1 MCEKRAEPCSNTK
14 ERVMAGRPWSTKER
28 EEPAEEV
35 GADRAAAEE
44 AGSGQVA
51 QEKVLSPLE
60 AALLERDEQ
69 IAAHQRTAADF
80 ANFRRRTAEEREREA
95 GLASEAL
102 LLKTLAVVD
111 DLDRA
116 LASLPEGLKSEPWVE
131 GIAAIHRKL
140 LAVMESEAARPYES
154 IGQPFDPREHEA
166 VAQVPSSGK
175 PPGEVLHE
183 HRKGWKIR
191 DRILRPA
198 VVSVAAD

>member
-1 MCEKRAEPCSNTK
+1 M
-14 ERVMAGRPWSTKER
+14 VGRPWSTKER
-28 EEPAEEV
+28 DEPAGEA
-35 GADRAAAEE
+35 GAEPSAAEQDAPE
-44 AGSGQVA
+44 HQ
-51 QEKVLSPLE
+51 LSPLE

-102 LLKTLAVVD
+102 LLKMLAVVD

-116 LASLPEGLKSEPWVE
+116 LASLPEGLKGESWVE
-131 GIAAIHRKL
+131 GISAIHRKL

-154 IGQPFDPREHEA
+154 VGQPFDPREHEA
-166 VAQVPSSGK
+166 VAQVPGSGK
-175 PPGEVLHE
+175 AQGEVLEE

-191 DRILRPA
+191 DRVLRPA

>member
-1 MCEKRAEPCSNTK
+1 M
-14 ERVMAGRPWSTKER
+14 VGRPWSTKER

-35 GADRAAAEE
+35 GTDQAATE
-44 AGSGQVA
+44 QA
-51 QEKVLSPLE
+51 QGPLE

-154 IGQPFDPREHEA
+154 IGLPFDPREHEA

-175 PPGEVLHE
+175 PPGEVLQE

>member
-1 MCEKRAEPCSNTK
+1 
-14 ERVMAGRPWSTKER
+14 MAGRPWSTKER
-28 EEPAEEV
+28 EEPAGEAGREPV
-35 GADRAAAEE
+35 AAEQ
-44 AGSGQVA
+44 AASDQA
-51 QEKVLSPLE
+51 RDPLE

-116 LASLPEGLKSEPWVE
+116 LASLPDGLKGEPWVE

-166 VAQVPSSGK
+166 VAQVPGSGK
-175 PPGEVLHE
+175 QPGEVLKE

-198 VVSVAAD
+198 VVSVATD

>member
-1 MCEKRAEPCSNTK
+1 MCEKRAEPCSITK
-14 ERVMAGRPWSTKER
+14 ERVMSGRPWSTKER

-35 GADRAAAEE
+35 CAEPAAAEQ

-51 QEKVLSPLE
+51 QEQVLSPLE

-102 LLKTLAVVD
+102 LLKMLAVVD

-116 LASLPEGLKSEPWVE
+116 FASLPEGLKSEPWVE

-154 IGQPFDPREHEA
+154 IGQQFDPREHEA

-175 PPGEVLHE
+175 PPGEVLQE

-198 VVSVAAD
+198 VVSVATD

>member
-1 MCEKRAEPCSNTK
+1 
-14 ERVMAGRPWSTKER
+14 MAGRPWSTKER
-28 EEPAEEV
+28 EEPAEEAGIDQAATEQV
-35 GADRAAAEE
+35 GSDR
-44 AGSGQVA
+44 VA
-51 QEKVLSPLE
+51 SEQAQSPLE

-116 LASLPEGLKSEPWVE
+116 LASLPEGLKGEPWVE

-175 PPGEVLHE
+175 PPGEVLQE

>member
-1 MCEKRAEPCSNTK
+1 
-14 ERVMAGRPWSTKER
+14 
-28 EEPAEEV
+28 
-35 GADRAAAEE
+35 
-44 AGSGQVA
+44 
-51 QEKVLSPLE
+51 
-60 AALLERDEQ
+60 
-69 IAAHQRTAADF
+69 
-80 ANFRRRTAEEREREA
+80 
-95 GLASEAL
+95 
-102 LLKTLAVVD
+102 VD

-116 LASLPEGLKSEPWVE
+116 LASLPEGLRSEPWVE

-154 IGQPFDPREHEA
+154 IGQLFDPREHEA

-175 PPGEVLHE
+175 PPGEVLQE

>member
-1 MCEKRAEPCSNTK
+1 
-14 ERVMAGRPWSTKER
+14 MAGRPWSTKER
-28 EEPAEEV
+28 EEPT
-35 GADRAAAEE
+35 EE
-44 AGSGQVA
+44 AGTDQAAPEQVH
-51 QEKVLSPLE
+51 SPLE

-116 LASLPEGLKSEPWVE
+116 LASLPDGLKDEPWVE

-154 IGQPFDPREHEA
+154 IGQQFDPREHEA

-175 PPGEVLHE
+175 PPGEVLQE
-183 HRKGWKIR
+183 HRKGWRIR

-198 VVSVAAD
+198 VVSVATD

>member
-1 MCEKRAEPCSNTK
+1 M
-14 ERVMAGRPWSTKER
+14 VGRPWSTKER
-28 EEPAEEV
+28 EEPAEEA
-35 GADRAAAEE
+35 GIAEQLGSDRVDSE
-44 AGSGQVA
+44 QA
-51 QEKVLSPLE
+51 QGPLE

-175 PPGEVLHE
+175 PPGEVLQV

-198 VVSVAAD
+198 VVSVATD

>member
-1 MCEKRAEPCSNTK
+1 
-14 ERVMAGRPWSTKER
+14 MAGRPWSTKER
-28 EEPAEEV
+28 EEPSE
-35 GADRAAAEE
+35 AANTESTE
-44 AGSGQVA
+44 AGQSDS
-51 QEKVLSPLE
+51 EKALDPLE
-60 AALLERDEQ
+60 AALRELNEQ
-69 IAAHQRTAADF
+69 VAAHQRTAADF

-102 LLKTLAVVD
+102 LLKTIAVVD

-116 LASLPEGLKSEPWVE
+116 LVSLPEGLKGEPWVE
-131 GIAAIHRKL
+131 GVAAIHRKL

-154 IGQPFDPREHEA
+154 VGQPFDPREHEA
-166 VAQVPSSGK
+166 VAQIPGSGK
-175 PPGEVLHE
+175 PSGEVLQE

>member
-1 MCEKRAEPCSNTK
+1 
-14 ERVMAGRPWSTKER
+14 MAGRPWSTKER
-28 EEPAEEV
+28 DEPV
-35 GADRAAAEE
+35 GEAGTGPAAAEPTTAE
-44 AGSGQVA
+44 SVAAEQVA
-51 QEKVLSPLE
+51 SDQARDPLE

-95 GLASEAL
+95 GLASEVL
-102 LLKTLAVVD
+102 LLKTLAVLD

-154 IGQPFDPREHEA
+154 IGQQFDPHEHEA

-175 PPGEVLHE
+175 PPGEVLQE

-198 VVSVAAD
+198 VVSVATD

>member
-1 MCEKRAEPCSNTK
+1 
-14 ERVMAGRPWSTKER
+14 MAGRPWSTKER
-28 EEPAEEV
+28 EEPAEEA
-35 GADRAAAEE
+35 GTAEQLGLDR
-44 AGSGQVA
+44 VA
-51 QEKVLSPLE
+51 SEYEPGLLE

-175 PPGEVLHE
+175 PPGEVLQE

-198 VVSVAAD
+198 VVSVATD

>member
-1 MCEKRAEPCSNTK
+1 
-14 ERVMAGRPWSTKER
+14 MAGRPWSTKER
-28 EEPAEEV
+28 EEPTGVV
-35 GADRAAAEE
+35 GTEPAAAEQF
-44 AGSGQVA
+44 ASDQA
-51 QEKVLSPLE
+51 QSPLE

-95 GLASEAL
+95 GLASETL
-102 LLKTLAVVD
+102 LLKTLAVLD

-140 LAVMESEAARPYES
+140 LAVMESEGARPYES
-154 IGQPFDPREHEA
+154 IGQLFDPREHEA
-166 VAQVPSSGK
+166 VAQVPASGK
-175 PPGEVLHE
+175 PPGEVLQE
-183 HRKGWKIR
+183 HRKGWMIR

-198 VVSVAAD
+198 VVSVATD

>member
-1 MCEKRAEPCSNTK
+1 
-14 ERVMAGRPWSTKER
+14 MAGRPWSTKER
-28 EEPAEEV
+28 EEPA
-35 GADRAAAEE
+35 GE
-44 AGSGQVA
+44 AGREPVA
-51 QEKVLSPLE
+51 AVQAVSDQALDPLE

-102 LLKTLAVVD
+102 LLKMLAVVD

-116 LASLPEGLKSEPWVE
+116 LASLPDGLKSEPWVE

-140 LAVMESEAARPYES
+140 LAVMESESARPYES
-154 IGQPFDPREHEA
+154 VGQPFDPRDHEA
-166 VAQVPSSGK
+166 VAQVPGSGK
-175 PPGEVLHE
+175 PSGEVLQE

-191 DRILRPA
+191 ERILRPA

>member
-1 MCEKRAEPCSNTK
+1 
-14 ERVMAGRPWSTKER
+14 MAGRPWSTKER
-28 EEPAEEV
+28 EEPAGEV
-35 GADRAAAEE
+35 GTEPTAAE
-44 AGSGQVA
+44 QVA
-51 QEKVLSPLE
+51 PDQAESPLE

-95 GLASEAL
+95 GLASETL
-102 LLKTLAVVD
+102 LLKTLAVLD

-116 LASLPEGLKSEPWVE
+116 LASLPEELKSEPWVE

-166 VAQVPSSGK
+166 VAQVPGSGK
-175 PPGEVLHE
+175 PPGEVLQE

-198 VVSVAAD
+198 VVSVATD

>member
-1 MCEKRAEPCSNTK
+1 
-14 ERVMAGRPWSTKER
+14 MAGRPWSTKER
-28 EEPAEEV
+28 EEPAGETGTEPTA
-35 GADRAAAEE
+35 AD
-44 AGSGQVA
+44 SVA
-51 QEKVLSPLE
+51 QDQARGPLE

-116 LASLPEGLKSEPWVE
+116 LASLPEGLKSEPWVV

-166 VAQVPSSGK
+166 VAQVPGSGK
-175 PPGEVLHE
+175 PPGEVLQE

-198 VVSVAAD
+198 VVSVATD

>member
-1 MCEKRAEPCSNTK
+1 
-14 ERVMAGRPWSTKER
+14 MAGRPWSTKER
-28 EEPAEEV
+28 EEPAGEAGREPV
-35 GADRAAAEE
+35 AAER
-44 AGSGQVA
+44 AVSDQA
-51 QEKVLSPLE
+51 RDPLE

-116 LASLPEGLKSEPWVE
+116 LASLPDGLKTEPRVE

-140 LAVMESEAARPYES
+140 LAVMESEAAQPYES
-154 IGQPFDPREHEA
+154 IGLPFDPREHEA

-175 PPGEVLHE
+175 PPGEVLQE

>member
-1 MCEKRAEPCSNTK
+1 
-14 ERVMAGRPWSTKER
+14 MAGRPWSTKER
-28 EEPAEEV
+28 EEPAGEA
-35 GADRAAAEE
+35 GAEPAAAEQ
-44 AGSGQVA
+44 AASDQTA
-51 QEKVLSPLE
+51 SDQALSPLE

-154 IGQPFDPREHEA
+154 VGQPFDPREHEA

-175 PPGEVLHE
+175 PPGEVLQE

-198 VVSVAAD
+198 VVSVATD

>member
-1 MCEKRAEPCSNTK
+1 
-14 ERVMAGRPWSTKER
+14 MAGRPWSTKER
-28 EEPAEEV
+28 EEPAGEAGQEPV
-35 GADRAAAEE
+35 AAEQ
-44 AGSGQVA
+44 AASDQA
-51 QEKVLSPLE
+51 TSDQARDPLE

-116 LASLPEGLKSEPWVE
+116 LASLPDGLKGEPWVE

-166 VAQVPSSGK
+166 VAQVPGSGK
-175 PPGEVLHE
+175 QPGEVLQE

-191 DRILRPA
+191 NRILRPA
-198 VVSVAAD
+198 VVSVATD

>member
-1 MCEKRAEPCSNTK
+1 
-14 ERVMAGRPWSTKER
+14 MAGRPWSTKER
-28 EEPAEEV
+28 EEPAGETGTEP
-35 GADRAAAEE
+35 AAADS
-44 AGSGQVA
+44 AAQDQVR
-51 QEKVLSPLE
+51 SPLE

-95 GLASEAL
+95 GLASETL
-102 LLKTLAVVD
+102 LLKTLAVLD

-116 LASLPEGLKSEPWVE
+116 IASLPEGLQSEPWVE
-131 GIAAIHRKL
+131 GITAIHRKL

-154 IGQPFDPREHEA
+154 VGQPFDPREHEA
-166 VAQVPSSGK
+166 VAQVPGSGK
-175 PPGEVLHE
+175 PPGEVLQE

-198 VVSVAAD
+198 VVSVATD

>member
-1 MCEKRAEPCSNTK
+1 MS
-14 ERVMAGRPWSTKER
+14 GRPWSTKER
-28 EEPAEEV
+28 EEPAEDV
-35 GADRAAAEE
+35 GAEPAAAEQD
-44 AGSGQVA
+44 GSGQVA

-102 LLKTLAVVD
+102 LLKMLAVVD

-154 IGQPFDPREHEA
+154 IGQQFDPREHEA

-175 PPGEVLHE
+175 PPGEVLQE

-198 VVSVAAD
+198 VVSVATD

>member
-1 MCEKRAEPCSNTK
+1 
-14 ERVMAGRPWSTKER
+14 MAGRPWSTKER
-28 EEPAEEV
+28 EEPAEEA
-35 GADRAAAEE
+35 GIDQAATE
-44 AGSGQVA
+44 QA
-51 QEKVLSPLE
+51 QSPLE

-116 LASLPEGLKSEPWVE
+116 LASLPDGLKGEPWVE

-140 LAVMESEAARPYES
+140 LVVMESEAARPYES

-175 PPGEVLHE
+175 PPGEVLQE

>member
-1 MCEKRAEPCSNTK
+1 
-14 ERVMAGRPWSTKER
+14 MAGRPWSTKER
-28 EEPAEEV
+28 EEPAGEAGTEP
-35 GADRAAAEE
+35 AAAEQ
-44 AGSGQVA
+44 AASDQD
-51 QEKVLSPLE
+51 LSPLE

-95 GLASEAL
+95 GLASETL
-102 LLKTLAVVD
+102 LLKTLTVLD

-116 LASLPEGLKSEPWVE
+116 LASLPEELKSEPWVE

-154 IGQPFDPREHEA
+154 VGQPFDPREHEA

-175 PPGEVLHE
+175 PPGEVLQE

-198 VVSVAAD
+198 VVSVATD

>member
-1 MCEKRAEPCSNTK
+1 MLTCARGGAEPRTNTK
-14 ERVMAGRPWSTKER
+14 ENTMVGRPWSTKER

-35 GADRAAAEE
+35 GTDQAATE
-44 AGSGQVA
+44 QA
-51 QEKVLSPLE
+51 QGPLE

-116 LASLPEGLKSEPWVE
+116 LASLPDGFKDEPWAE

-175 PPGEVLHE
+175 PPGEVLQE

>member
-1 MCEKRAEPCSNTK
+1 MS
-14 ERVMAGRPWSTKER
+14 GRPWSTKER

-35 GADRAAAEE
+35 GAESAAAEQ
-44 AGSGQVA
+44 AGSGQGA
-51 QEKVLSPLE
+51 QEQVLSPLE

-102 LLKTLAVVD
+102 LLKMLAVVD

-154 IGQPFDPREHEA
+154 IGQQFDPREHEA

-175 PPGEVLHE
+175 PPGEVLQE

-198 VVSVAAD
+198 VVSVATD

>member
-1 MCEKRAEPCSNTK
+1 
-14 ERVMAGRPWSTKER
+14 MAGRPWSTKER
-28 EEPAEEV
+28 GEPAEEV
-35 GADRAAAEE
+35 GAELATAEQ

-51 QEKVLSPLE
+51 QGQTLSPLE
-60 AALLERDEQ
+60 VALLERDEQ

-198 VVSVAAD
+198 VVSVATD

>member
-1 MCEKRAEPCSNTK
+1 
-14 ERVMAGRPWSTKER
+14 MAGRPWSTKER
-28 EEPAEEV
+28 EEPAGEAGTEP
-35 GADRAAAEE
+35 AAAE
-44 AGSGQVA
+44 QVA
-51 QEKVLSPLE
+51 PDQALSPLE

-95 GLASEAL
+95 GLASETL
-102 LLKTLAVVD
+102 LLKTLAVLD

-116 LASLPEGLKSEPWVE
+116 LASLPEELKSEPWIE

-140 LAVMESEAARPYES
+140 LAVMESEAAQPYES

-166 VAQVPSSGK
+166 VAQVPGSGK
-175 PPGEVLHE
+175 PPGEVLQE

-198 VVSVAAD
+198 VVSVATD

>member
-1 MCEKRAEPCSNTK
+1 M
-14 ERVMAGRPWSTKER
+14 
-28 EEPAEEV
+28 
-35 GADRAAAEE
+35 
-44 AGSGQVA
+44 
-51 QEKVLSPLE
+51 
-60 AALLERDEQ
+60 
-69 IAAHQRTAADF
+69 
-80 ANFRRRTAEEREREA
+80 
-95 GLASEAL
+95 
-102 LLKTLAVVD
+102 D

-116 LASLPEGLKSEPWVE
+116 LASLPDGLKDEPWVE

-175 PPGEVLHE
+175 PPGEVLQE

>member
-1 MCEKRAEPCSNTK
+1 MS
-14 ERVMAGRPWSTKER
+14 GRPWSTKER

-35 GADRAAAEE
+35 GAEPAAAEQ

-51 QEKVLSPLE
+51 QEQVLSPLE

-102 LLKTLAVVD
+102 LLKMLAVVD

-154 IGQPFDPREHEA
+154 IGQQFDPREHEA

-175 PPGEVLHE
+175 PPGEVLQE